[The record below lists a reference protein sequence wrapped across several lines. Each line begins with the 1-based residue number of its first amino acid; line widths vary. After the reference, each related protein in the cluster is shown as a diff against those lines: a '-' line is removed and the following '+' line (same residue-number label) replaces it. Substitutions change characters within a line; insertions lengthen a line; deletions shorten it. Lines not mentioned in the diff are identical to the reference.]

1 MDILGFLALLM
12 AFGLAPR
19 FGVDEAILQTLRD
32 AKSQGR
38 NAYERTRLL
47 YSGLAVGPTQIMLI
61 LAVTVQMVIAAF
73 GLAALDQ
80 THHAWQTMSWF
91 PIAIGTFTAAIMA
104 LELLEAFAIGAARPR
119 YRNVPRTNAEGAF
132 LDAAGNVV
140 GEENQ
145 AAIVE
150 ELERYVGYR
159 PERFRLRRCLAYAVL
174 AFVGLGI
181 GWGYAGI
188 MTESRFLTALGAC
201 SFYAALAAI
210 RAMAGFIAWAVEKG
224 AKLLEKV
231 ATVIT
236 RQALIALPSITREN
250 IEQHLPFGV
259 NIIEEEAAAARI
271 RNAATALAVFITPF
285 AMLMTA
291 YPHPVTAVLAG
302 AFLFITGLAGWYLS
316 KNGGELEVEN
326 IRYRFAR
333 AMFYGVPA
341 VTVALLCV
349 RHVVPLLPEGFQA
362 FWIDQYHGLLR
373 FGSGQTGMGF
383 LQSWWQNLL
392 ISVLTGIMFLI
403 VLSLAFGLR
412 PNARNGRPG
421 FLHRGA
427 FYALASIAAVFLAV
441 SLWSGA
447 GLAANIAGKN
457 EVRLPVVT
465 SASSDLSPASAI
477 TSASNKK
484 TPPADAP
491 VKEEGKDKPKP
502 APEILPKRPKNT
514 PPSRVASAEPQ
525 KDCDPVQITQDEA
538 EFFTKFG
545 ALTP

>member
-1 MDILGFLALLM
+1 MDILGFLALLT

-47 YSGLAVGPTQIMLI
+47 YSGLAVGPTQIMLV
-61 LAVTVQMVIAAF
+61 LAVIVQVVIAAF

-80 THHAWQTMSWF
+80 NNAAWQGMNWF
-91 PIAIGTFTAAIMA
+91 PMTIGIFTVAVMA
-104 LELLEAFAIGAARPR
+104 LELLEAIAIGAARPR
-119 YRNVPRTNAEGAF
+119 YHNVPRTNAQGAF

-140 GEENQ
+140 PDANQ

-159 PERFRLRRCLAYAVL
+159 PERFHLRRCLAYAVL

-188 MTESRFLTALGAC
+188 MTESRFLTALGAF

-210 RAMAGFIAWAVEKG
+210 RLMAGFIAWAVEKG

-236 RQALIALPSITREN
+236 RQALIALPNITREN

-302 AFLFITGLAGWYLS
+302 AFFFITGLAGWYLS
-316 KNGGELEVEN
+316 KNGGELEVQSM
-326 IRYRFAR
+326 RYTFAR
-333 AMFYGVPA
+333 IMFYGVPA

-373 FGSGQTGMGF
+373 FGSGQSGMGF
-383 LQSWWQNLL
+383 LRSWWQNLL
-392 ISVLTGIMFLI
+392 ISVLTGTLFLI
-403 VLSLAFGLR
+403 VLALALGLR
-412 PNARNGRPG
+412 PNARDGKPG

-502 APEILPKRPKNT
+502 APEILPKRPERT
-514 PPSRVASAEPQ
+514 PPSRIASAEPQ